1 MSEELGGLMDLSNR
15 YSILVHSFPYLHI
28 SVLQKAKID
37 ERPADSSNL
46 AFLFNFTH
54 HM

>member
-15 YSILVHSFPYLHI
+15 YSILVHSIPYLHI

-37 ERPADSSNL
+37 ERPADSWNL